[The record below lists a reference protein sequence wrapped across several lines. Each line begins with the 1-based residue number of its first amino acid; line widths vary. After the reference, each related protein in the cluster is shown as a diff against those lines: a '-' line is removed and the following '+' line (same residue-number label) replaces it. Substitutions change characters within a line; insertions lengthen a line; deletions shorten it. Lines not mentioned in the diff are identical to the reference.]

1 MSYRISPRGRKDIS
15 RKKMRYYA
23 VIQIIKKKKKKLHE
37 WGDKIILK
45 FKGRKIK

>member
-1 MSYRISPRGRKDIS
+1 MTYRISPRGRKDTLQEKDEVLCS
-15 RKKMRYYA
+15 NTTHKK
-23 VIQIIKKKKKKLHE
+23 QKKLHE